1 MQKPGRTGPFLTPT
15 STCSGPRGSRL
26 ARGGRP
32 STYRK
37 VLCISAILA
46 AGSLAACA
54 PIPTTPH
61 AVEVVEAS
69 IADLHSAILEGRTS
83 CRVVVQAHL
92 DRIEAYDRSS
102 GLHAITE
109 VNPRALERADSID
122 RALAAGENPGSLFC
136 APLLVKDNFNT
147 HDLPTTG
154 GSTALAGSLPPE
166 DAFMVRRLRA
176 AGAIVIAKTNMAEW
190 AFSPRQTVSSS
201 YGTTTANAYAL
212 DRTPAGSS
220 GGTASGVAASFG
232 VAGLGTDTGTS
243 IRGPSSHLALVGIR
257 STLGLTSRA
266 GVIPLSFDRD
276 VAGPMAR
283 SVQDVARLF
292 NVVAGYDPADP
303 YTEAGRNLREADYTA
318 FLDSEAR
325 RGKRLG
331 VLTALADR
339 DGGDSAVLALFDDAL
354 RDLRLLGAEVVEGFE
369 IDGMQEHLQASA
381 WCERF
386 RYDMHHYLLSLGHG
400 APMRD
405 VLEVLETGRFGPDV
419 ESVLHDISAEEPMIV
434 HPAERDEPCLDFGEH
449 PGRQALL
456 AAVVQAMDRAGIDAF
471 VFPSWSHPPA
481 PLERANEEYRGD
493 NSNGLVPSAGLP
505 AITVPM
511 GFTYGDLPAGLQIA
525 GRPYAEGL
533 LFGLAYAYEQGTRHR
548 RPPNGF
554 PPLTP

>member
-1 MQKPGRTGPFLTPT
+1 MR
-15 STCSGPRGSRL
+15 RGSYW
-26 ARGGRP
+26 P
-32 STYRK
+32 SRK
-37 VLCISAILA
+37 LLRIAAILA

-54 PIPTTPH
+54 QPPATPR
-61 AVEVVEAS
+61 AVDVVEAS
-69 IADLHSAILEGRTS
+69 IEELQSAILEGRTS
-83 CRVVVQAHL
+83 CREVVQAHL

-122 RALAAGENPGSLFC
+122 RALAAGESPGPLFC
-136 APLLVKDNFNT
+136 APLLVKDNFDT

-154 GSTALAGSLPPE
+154 GSIALAGSLPPE
-166 DAFMVRRLRA
+166 DAFMVRRLRE
-176 AGAIVIAKTNMAEW
+176 AGAIVIAKTNMGEW

-201 YGTTTANAYAL
+201 YGTTANAYAL

-232 VAGLGTDTGTS
+232 VAGLGSDTGTS

-266 GVIPLSFDRD
+266 GVIPLLLDRD

-283 SVQDVARLF
+283 SVEDAARLF

-303 YTEAGRNLREADYTA
+303 YTEAGRDRREEDYTA
-318 FLDSEAR
+318 FLESGAL

-331 VLTALADR
+331 VLTAFADPEK
-339 DGGDSAVLALFDDAL
+339 GDSAVLALFDDAL
-354 RDLRLLGAEVVEGFE
+354 RDLRRLGAEVVGDFQIE
-369 IDGMQEHLQASA
+369 GMQEHLQASTL
-381 WCERF
+381 CERF
-386 RYDMHHYLLSLGHG
+386 RYDMHHYLLSLGDG

-405 VLEVLETGRFGPDV
+405 VLEVLTTGAFGPDA
-419 ESVLHDISAEEPMIV
+419 ECDLHETSAEEPMIV
-434 HPAERDEPCLDFGEH
+434 HPAERDEPCPDFGEH

-456 AAVVQAMDRAGIDAF
+456 AAVVRAMDRAGIDAF

-493 NSNGLVPSAGLP
+493 NSNGLVPAAGLP

-511 GFTYGDLPAGLQIA
+511 GFTYGNLPAGLQIA